1 MMHKSLILV
10 SQSPRRRELMELL
23 RTPYQTASPK
33 KNETLNL
40 ELNIIDQIQ
49 ELAKDKVLSVINEY
63 PNSVLIG
70 ADTVIVLD
78 GEILGKPQD
87 EEDAFKMLKSLSNRT
102 HEVIT
107 GVYMASGNH
116 EMTFYSASKVTFYE
130 MSDEEIQSYVDTKEP
145 MGKSGSYSIQ
155 GGASLF
161 LKHID
166 GDHNA
171 IMGLNIGTIYQHLM
185 NETW

>member
-1 MMHKSLILV
+1 MHKSLILV

-23 RTPYQTASPK
+23 RTPYKTASPK
-33 KNETLNL
+33 KKETLNL
-40 ELNIIDQIQ
+40 DLNIVDQIQ
-49 ELAKDKVLSVINEY
+49 ELAKEKVLSVIHEH
-63 PNSVLIG
+63 PESVLIG

-78 GEILGKPQD
+78 DQILGKPQD
-87 EEDAFKMLKSLSNRT
+87 ETDAFNMLKKLSNRT

-107 GVYMASGNH
+107 GVYMASKNH
-116 EMTFYSASKVTFYE
+116 NVMFYSSSKVTFYE
-130 MSDEEIQSYVDTKEP
+130 MSDEDIQSYVDTREP

-171 IMGLNIGTIYQHLM
+171 IMGLPIGTIYQHLM